1 MSGFVVRDLASAVA
15 PPTGTWTE
23 LPVLVSS
30 VMPIDPNENMAVS
43 LALAGLAFVVT
54 VILGRPVVTMLRQLK
69 FGKEIRADGPQMH
82 LVKRGTPTMGGVMIS
97 LTVVLITAVF
107 NLAGRLSMLLPI
119 GVLLAAATL
128 GAADDLMTLAERDKE
143 GRMPHWVRSVL
154 QRSGAFG
161 MTARF
166 KFLWLMGFAVIAA
179 VILFGPLGL
188 HHIYIPFLGRYDIGP
203 LYLPLAVFAII
214 GTSNGVN
221 LTDGLD
227 TLAAGTAAIA
237 FCSYGIIAYVQG
249 QVGVVTFCFTMVGA
263 LMGFLWFNAH
273 PAEVFMGDTGSL
285 ALGAALATAAFM
297 TGQWLLLPIVGLV
310 FMLETTSV
318 ILQVIWFKWT
328 RRRYGAGRRLFKM
341 TPLHHHFELSG
352 WSETQVTMRF
362 WMLGMMAGLIGVALA
377 LL

>member
-1 MSGFVVRDLASAVA
+1 MSLVA
-15 PPTGTWTE
+15 GAGSPFSH
-23 LPVLVSS
+23 PVAAS
-30 VMPIDPNENMAVS
+30 VMPADPGENMAVS

-54 VILGRPVVTMLRQLK
+54 VILGRPIVTLLRKLK
-69 FGKEIRADGPQMH
+69 FGKEIRADGPQTH
-82 LVKRGTPTMGGVMIS
+82 LVKRGTPTMGGLMVS
-97 LTVVLITAVF
+97 LTVVLVTLVF

-119 GVLLAAATL
+119 GVLLAAGVL
-128 GAADDLMTLAERDKE
+128 GAADDLMTLVERDKE
-143 GRMPHWVRSVL
+143 GRMPTRVRQLL
-154 QRSGAFG
+154 QGGAFG
-161 MTARF
+161 MTARL
-166 KFLWLMGFAVIAA
+166 KFLWLLGFAFVAA
-179 VILFGPLGL
+179 LILHWPLGL
-188 HHIYIPFLGRYDIGP
+188 HHIYVPFLGRYDIGL
-203 LYLPLAVFAII
+203 LYVPLAIFAII

-227 TLAAGTAAIA
+227 TLAPGTAAIA
-237 FCSYGIIAYVQG
+237 FCAYGIIAYVQG
-249 QVGVVTFCFTMVGA
+249 QLGVVTFCFTMVGA

-273 PAEVFMGDTGSL
+273 PAEVIMGDTGSL

-297 TGQWLLLPIVGLV
+297 TGQWLLLPVVGFV

-318 ILQVIWFKWT
+318 MLQVGWFKFT
-328 RRRYGAGRRLFKM
+328 KRRTGVGRRLFKM